1 MDTGE
6 VMQNIELNKEKNAVL
21 VPIKDWEK
29 LQNELIRLRKKVNKA
44 KILKEIKAAII
55 EVEEDLKRP
64 PESRRVTVTADEF
77 LAELKNGK

>member
-1 MDTGE
+1 MN
-6 VMQNIELNKEKNAVL
+6 NIQHIKDKNAVL

-29 LQNELIRLRKKVNKA
+29 MQSELIRLRKKVNKS

-55 EVEEDLKRP
+55 EVEEDLKLP
-64 PESRRVTVTADEF
+64 PELRRLTVTADEF